1 MYKIKEL
8 LPALP
13 ANFASKRVQKKKKK
27 KKKKKNTIPPCSDCT
42 PPAVTFIGGAGRR
55 GPPSRSHETV
65 RAGCAHGGGGG
76 DGDGDDND
84 DGRRPRRRDVA

>member
-1 MYKIKEL
+1 MRVAKIKEL

-13 ANFASKRVQKKKKK
+13 ANFASEKK
-27 KKKKKNTIPPCSDCT
+27 THTQFPPFSDCT
-42 PPAVTFIGGAGRR
+42 PPAVTFIAGAGRR

-65 RAGCAHGGGGG
+65 RAGCAHRGGGG